1 MNSEEMFQRGVAD
14 AERGELHPFYY
25 QHYYH
30 YRRGYDRTRR
40 RLRGPRI
47 GGAGQAR
54 WIRPTL
60 AALLLIVAGAGIF
73 LALRERSQPSAA
85 APSPRAAAPTARVSA
100 TTAAHTPIFP
110 TITPSPSHP
119 ILHVGGTAR
128 VSNTEGQPLRGRQEP
143 HLKSPAKVAFKE
155 GEQVQIREGPMQ
167 ADGYTWWR
175 IESRAGIG
183 WSAERSKEGV
193 VWLQPTD

>member
-40 RLRGPRI
+40 RLRGPQI

-85 APSPRAAAPTARVSA
+85 APSPRAAAPSAR
-100 TTAAHTPIFP
+100 
-110 TITPSPSHP
+110 
-119 ILHVGGTAR
+119 AR
-128 VSNTEGQPLRGRQEP
+128 RCARMRGLLRS
-143 HLKSPAKVAFKE
+143 L
-155 GEQVQIREGPMQ
+155 
-167 ADGYTWWR
+167 
-175 IESRAGIG
+175 GI
-183 WSAERSKEGV
+183 S
-193 VWLQPTD
+193 L